1 MKGQQVA
8 GLQPEVMRWA
18 RESIGLSVADVAKR
32 LKREIS
38 EVESWEQ
45 GGQAPTYSQLEKLAY
60 ELYKRPLAVF
70 FLPEPPQERT
80 PKAEFRTLPVAE
92 LEALLPDTRLHIR
105 KGHAYQL
112 ALAELFGENP
122 ALQQICRDINLSGG
136 QPLAQ
141 YAHQVRA
148 YLGVDMATQSGWK
161 EPDAAL
167 KAWRKAIEDKGVFV
181 FKASF
186 KQKEISGFSLAH
198 AQFPVAYLNNSTTQT
213 RQVFSLLHELCHL
226 LFNENGLSQFD
237 ASYIDSLPQGIQQ
250 LERQCNALAAEILM
264 PAVDFAE
271 QSAHLPFEIEE
282 VGDIEIARLACRYGV
297 SREAIL
303 RRFLDQG
310 RVGATYYRQK
320 ANGWAAQ
327 QKKAEG
333 GGNWYATANTYLSP
347 RFASEVVSQHYRNQL
362 TMEQASELL
371 GVKAKNF
378 EGLEQRIL
386 RGALA

>member
-1 MKGQQVA
+1 MKTTPVEGI
-8 GLQPEVMRWA
+8 QPSVIRWA
-18 RESIGLSVADVAKR
+18 RESIGLSVDEVARR
-32 LKREIS
+32 LKRKAEDIAA
-38 EVESWEQ
+38 WEA
-45 GGQAPTYSQLEKLAY
+45 GEQAPTYAQLEKLAY
-60 ELYKRPLAVF
+60 SIYKRPLAVF
-70 FLPEPPQERT
+70 FLPAPPQERT

-92 LEALLPDTRLHIR
+92 LDALLPDTRLHIR
-105 KGHAYQL
+105 KGHAYQI

-122 ALQQICRDINLSGG
+122 ARKQICRDINLSGDE
-136 QPLAQ
+136 PLAH

-161 EPDAAL
+161 EPDVAL
-167 KAWRKAIEDKGVFV
+167 KAWRKAIEEKGVFV

-198 AQFPVAYLNNSTTQT
+198 SRFPVIYLNNSTTQT

-264 PAVDFAE
+264 PAADFAE
-271 QSAHLPFEIEE
+271 QSAHLPFDIEGVGDREIEQ
-282 VGDIEIARLACRYGV
+282 LACRYGV

-310 RVGATYYRQK
+310 RVGAIYYRQK
-320 ANGWAAQ
+320 ANAWAAQ

-333 GGNWYATANTYLSP
+333 RGNWYATANTYLSP
-347 RFASEVVSQHYRNQL
+347 RFAAEVVSQHYRNQL